1 MRSRAKKSGN
11 ANRNANDDRPIRG
24 EALEP
29 VAIVRRELVSPS
41 GEVVVVDVP
50 VYPPFR
56 LGRQKG
62 HPAPAASAT
71 RKGSG
76 EAA

>member
-1 MRSRAKKSGN
+1 VGSRTAKKSGN
-11 ANRNANDDRPIRG
+11 ANGEGQIRG
-24 EALEP
+24 AALEP
-29 VAIVRRELVSPS
+29 VGIVRRELVSPN

-56 LGRQKG
+56 LDSQQGG
-62 HPAPAASAT
+62 PARAADAT